1 MDKDRILKDLAEWKK
16 FSERY
21 MNKTSNKR
29 IAIYMEGKISG
40 LNKAMEIVR
49 RAYGSETNELE
60 ARED

>member
-1 MDKDRILKDLAEWKK
+1 MDKDRILKDLASWKK

-21 MNKTSNKR
+21 MHKTNNKR